1 MRVTAASVGQES
13 TDTPNCTSEKI
24 FGPLPLGSH
33 VFGRT
38 ETETEI
44 KTLFARPGMISVD
57 TWEREQ
63 PFPGCSSAQC

>member
-1 MRVTAASVGQES
+1 M
-13 TDTPNCTSEKI
+13 
-24 FGPLPLGSH
+24 FGPLPLGSC

-63 PFPGCSSAQC
+63 PFPEDAALRSVGSRK